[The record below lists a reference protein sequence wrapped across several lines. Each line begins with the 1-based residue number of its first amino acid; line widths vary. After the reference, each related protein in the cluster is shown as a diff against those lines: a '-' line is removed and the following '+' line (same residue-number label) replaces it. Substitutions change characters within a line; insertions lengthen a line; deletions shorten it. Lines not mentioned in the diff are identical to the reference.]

1 MSSLLLLWL
10 SCIATFAT
18 DADAFGGS
26 SDDDSGS
33 SINGLPHTWIDDGIT
48 NHEPLFTF
56 DVPTISSLSSSST
69 TSTTTTTTTY
79 EFYSLS
85 IIFWIELIVVSKKKK
100 EIFMGFLSWLRKN
113 DKGGP

>member
-10 SCIATFAT
+10 SSFATFAT

-26 SDDDSGS
+26 SDDNSGS

-56 DVPTISSLSSSST
+56 DVSSIISSFWSSST
-69 TSTTTTTTTY
+69 STTTY

-85 IIFWIELIVVSKKKK
+85 ITFWIELIVVSKGDT
-100 EIFMGFLSWLRKN
+100 ILLSLQ
-113 DKGGP
+113 

>member
-56 DVPTISSLSSSST
+56 EVPSTISSFWSSST
-69 TSTTTTTTTY
+69 STTTTY

>member
-10 SCIATFAT
+10 SSFATFA
-18 DADAFGGS
+18 DAFFVR

-33 SINGLPHTWIDDGIT
+33 SINGLLPHTWIDDGIT

-56 DVPTISSLSSSST
+56 EVPSTISSFWSSST
-69 TSTTTTTTTY
+69 STTTTY